1 MKDDIV
7 ITGIGFMTPC
17 KDSIDEIISSLENRR
32 SAVRKLEDCDY
43 STMPVDHGGRIELSS
58 LKKYNFDPIKL
69 KGFQNYIKFGLAATK
84 NALSDAGFIGAD
96 GSRDYRGYEEDRRG
110 AFVSTGINGRNAEAL
125 FEAFSNSKNAEGAL
139 DLKKFG
145 MEGIPCVHPKWI
157 LTAISNNLIFFIT
170 SEYSLK
176 GDNNNCTYTAAGGC
190 YMLDAAI
197 SSIRSGHSDM
207 AVVTGSDSILNWQA
221 LDDLSKLG
229 LIGVE
234 KGRRPE
240 SMQAYTAAAAGSLPS
255 EGAAC
260 LVIEKYENAVKRG
273 AKIYCRISSILQYS
287 TGADIFAAPD
297 DGAGTRR
304 VLSAMLSNLSGETLV
319 NLNGSAVPAWDADD
333 IKAVSSIA
341 ASPEF
346 SDISKKLHFTSS
358 KPYFGHAF
366 SASFVIDSAVSALSL
381 LKGFKFAMPHNV
393 YAPGVDFI
401 NEHGPSAHVNI
412 ITMCR
417 CLGGNTGGVL
427 FEKI

>member
-7 ITGIGFMTPC
+7 ITGIGFMTPGN
-17 KDSIDEIISSLENRR
+17 DGIDEIITDLKDRR
-32 SAVRKLEDCDY
+32 SAVKKLDCADY
-43 STMPVDHGGRIELSS
+43 STMPADHGGQIDISS

-69 KGFQNYIKFGLAATK
+69 KGFQNYVRFGLAATK
-84 NALSDAGFIGAD
+84 NALSDAGFIGSD

-125 FEAFSNSKNAEGAL
+125 FEAFSNSKNEEGAI
-139 DLKKFG
+139 DLKKFAKD
-145 MEGIPCVHPKWI
+145 GIPSVHPKWI

-197 SSIRSGHSDM
+197 SSIRSGQSDM
-207 AVVTGSDSILNWQA
+207 AVVTGSDSILNWQT

-229 LIGVE
+229 MIGVK
-234 KGRRPE
+234 KGLRPE
-240 SMQAYTAAAAGSLPS
+240 SMNAYTPEAAGSLPS

-273 AKIYCRISSILQYS
+273 AKIYCKISRILQYS
-287 TGADIFAAPD
+287 TGADLFAASD
-297 DGAGTRR
+297 DDASTRR
-304 VLSAMLSNLSGETLV
+304 VLSAMLSGLSGETIV
-319 NLNGSAVPAWDADD
+319 NLNGSAVPAWDAAD
-333 IKAVSSIA
+333 INAVSSIID
-341 ASPEF
+341 SPEF
-346 SDISKKLHFTSS
+346 LRISNKIHFTSS
-358 KPYFGHAF
+358 KPYFGHTF

-381 LKGFKFAMPHNV
+381 SKGFKFAMPHNAS
-393 YAPGVDFI
+393 APGIDFI
-401 NEHGPSAHVNI
+401 EGYGPSSHVNSV
-412 ITMCR
+412 TMCR

-427 FEKI
+427 FEKL